1 MANILLID
9 DEEEF
14 TEVLSMRMDS
24 RGFSVEVASS
34 GEEGIEKVK
43 AKNYDAVIL
52 DMAMPGM
59 DGMETL
65 KHLLKIRPDLQV
77 IMLTGHATVNKGVE
91 AVKLG
96 AADYLEK
103 PAEINLLVE
112 KIKQAQEKT
121 EILFE
126 QQLDEK
132 LSDIMKKKGW

>member
-14 TEVLSMRMDS
+14 TEVLSARMET
-24 RGFSVEVASS
+24 RGFNVDVASS
-34 GEEGIEKVK
+34 GEEGIDK
-43 AKNYDAVIL
+43 AKAKSYDAVIL

-65 KHLLKIRPDLQV
+65 KHLLNIRPGLQI

-96 AADYLEK
+96 AADFLEK

-126 QQLDEK
+126 QQLDKK